1 MSAARIDR
9 QAAFSGTAEVR
20 TPHRFNAAALAA
32 YLADHIDGFAGP
44 LTVSQFRGGQS
55 NPTYKLVTPS
65 ASYVLRR
72 KPPGRLLPSAHA
84 VEREYRAIAA
94 LHPLGFPVARPHLL
108 CEDTGV
114 IGTAFYVMDFVPGR
128 VFWEPH
134 VPGVTA
140 PERAAI
146 YDSLNATLAHLHK
159 IDIED
164 AGLSDF
170 GRPAGYVQRQVK
182 RWAEQYRASE
192 TDKIAEMDR
201 LSAFLPTAVPD
212 SGAVA
217 LVHGDY
223 RLDNCIIAHDG
234 PQIRAVLDWELST
247 LGDPIADFTYHLMQ
261 WRMPPNRD
269 GAGVGS
275 LVGHEADAPGLP
287 RLEDYVALYCAR
299 TGRADIPDLD
309 LYLAYNFFR
318 MAAIFQGIVG
328 RVRDGTAANPNA
340 AAVGGQVK
348 PMAEVAW
355 AYARRAGA

>member
-1 MSAARIDR
+1 MPPATTIAPARPSISPPTVRTNPPAAGSPARRWCYGAPAAFPPKLPNSLAIWQSWCDTVEGRAIELRSFPGGGEPVRDSGGPDSLLLGPRMSAARIDR

-84 VEREYRAIAA
+84 VEREYRATAA

-140 PERAAI
+140 RERAAI
-146 YDSLNATLAHLHK
+146 YDSLNATLARLHK
-159 IDIED
+159 SMSRCRLERFRPSRRLCAAADQT
-164 AGLSDF
+164 L
-170 GRPAGYVQRQVK
+170 GRTISSFRDRQDRGNGPAERFP
-182 RWAEQYRASE
+182 A
-192 TDKIAEMDR
+192 
-201 LSAFLPTAVPD
+201 D
-212 SGAVA
+212 SGA
-217 LVHGDY
+217 GQ
-223 RLDNCIIAHDG
+223 R
-234 PQIRAVLDWELST
+234 R
-247 LGDPIADFTYHLMQ
+247 
-261 WRMPPNRD
+261 
-269 GAGVGS
+269 
-275 LVGHEADAPGLP
+275 
-287 RLEDYVALYCAR
+287 
-299 TGRADIPDLD
+299 GRAGPWRLPSRQLHHCPSTVRKFAPCSTGSSRRSAIPSP
-309 LYLAYNFFR
+309 
-318 MAAIFQGIVG
+318 ISPI
-328 RVRDGTAANPNA
+328 T
-340 AAVGGQVK
+340 
-348 PMAEVAW
+348 
-355 AYARRAGA
+355 

>member
-84 VEREYRAIAA
+84 VEREYRVTAA
-94 LHPLGFPVARPHLL
+94 LHRLGFTVPRPHLL

-170 GRPAGYVQRQVK
+170 GRPAGYVQRH
-182 RWAEQYRASE
+182 R
-192 TDKIAEMDR
+192 
-201 LSAFLPTAVPD
+201 SAR
-212 SGAVA
+212 G
-217 LVHGDY
+217 
-223 RLDNCIIAHDG
+223 RLDRRVDSLLGREPRGHQGVEAFV
-234 PQIRAVLDWELST
+234 RA
-247 LGDPIADFTYHLMQ
+247 
-261 WRMPPNRD
+261 
-269 GAGVGS
+269 
-275 LVGHEADAPGLP
+275 
-287 RLEDYVALYCAR
+287 
-299 TGRADIPDLD
+299 
-309 LYLAYNFFR
+309 
-318 MAAIFQGIVG
+318 
-328 RVRDGTAANPNA
+328 
-340 AAVGGQVK
+340 
-348 PMAEVAW
+348 
-355 AYARRAGA
+355 